1 MAGISRTRAARVA
14 AVALATLVGATSA
27 IVLVSNPS
35 GATSPRLAVTAPRH
49 ATVGEPIELDLTLLD
64 AVDVAG
70 YEIAV
75 TAPDTGA
82 TVGSAATTSSID
94 HPRVGGVDL
103 SVDGMGDRAVLAR
116 LRCANGCGSD
126 TEASG
131 DLRLG
136 SVTVTPIAAGAL
148 TIEVPGAIVVDED
161 GASVAVADATQSIE
175 ITVDGDADR
184 DTPFAPAPSA
194 TDATAPP
201 SADDAVLAT
210 ELPDLS
216 RDGTVDGRDIDELA
230 TLYRLNRA
238 NADAQP
244 GCTGAGDLNGNGCVD
259 VGDLVV
265 APRLVDDPAF
275 AGFRSTA
282 AAPSAPAP
290 IGPGDTI
297 VVDTTQDV
305 WDPQPGNGK
314 CAIQGG
320 KCTLRAAIQEANA
333 APGHQTIA
341 FDIPGNG
348 VRTIQLMSQ
357 MVTINDSSGGVT
369 IDGFTQPGSSVN
381 TDPLADN
388 AVRRIAIRGNGASSF
403 DGFTIVSA
411 DNVIRGLSIYNT
423 RRGVWIWKPTAMR
436 NRLVGNIIGSDPDAT
451 FVAPS
456 FQGLAYGVHVE
467 QDAPDTVVG
476 TPALA
481 DRNVISGNG
490 NHGVGFWHN
499 NTDRNVVQNNIV
511 GLSPDGTRSV
521 PNRRH
526 GIDFNFGVS
535 QSVIGGTGPREHN
548 VVSGNDGTAIE
559 LSHTALTTGN
569 VVAGNLLGTDLTGNT
584 APAFAANLD
593 TGIYVEDGVTD
604 TLIHDNV
611 VVNSVRGG
619 VTITNGGSN
628 GTTRN
633 TVFRDNRV
641 GVTLAGT
648 PAPNGAFGMLVNA
661 SDTVVQDNVIV
672 HNNGQGIRSL
682 ELNAS
687 GNRFSGNEI
696 HDNAGLAI
704 DLAPLNVHNVN
715 DADDAD
721 SGPNGL
727 LNHPVWTAA
736 TTELVEGTAC
746 AGCTVEIFSGDGPS
760 IALASLAT
768 VVADGSGHFATTVA
782 APAGSS
788 IVATA
793 TDAGNNTSELSAAIV
808 VEAFDAA
815 PTLTLDPT
823 PEIPEGGDGV
833 LTASAVDPEGTDP
846 LIEWDLDDDG
856 TFEAS
861 GPSVPLSAA
870 GLDGPTTIPIR
881 VRATDGAGSTDETT
895 ADVAVV
901 NANPTMTLVVSS
913 LTDEGDAVDVSFTE
927 AADASADDQ
936 STLRYA
942 LGCDGASLDGV
953 TYEAATAL
961 TSLTCDVDDGPAS
974 PTITARVLDDDGGFT
989 EYVTTADVANVAPEI
1004 TITGAPQQVN
1014 EGTIYAVGSD
1024 VTDPSTADTDAGI
1037 TVDWT
1042 GGSNPGSGP
1051 IHSVVTTDNG
1061 TIVLTAT
1068 ATDKDGGVGTAQ
1080 ATTIVKNVAPSGTFD
1095 TETTTDEGVIS
1106 ELRIEGA
1113 TDPSSADLAAGL
1125 RFAFSCDGSSLAAV
1139 TYATA
1144 STEPTATCVYDD
1156 GLASHFVRAAVLD
1169 KDGGRSDYSTTASAG
1184 ANQPPTV
1191 DVPTSSSVQEG
1202 ATVSLSATATDPE
1215 GGEVVVEWDLDG
1227 DGTFETPGTD
1237 VVFDAADLDG
1247 PTSRVVT
1254 VRATDTAD
1262 LSSQAESTVNV
1273 LNVAPTATLPTAATA
1288 EAQPVTIS
1296 LTDLVDVPA
1305 DLATLRFAFS
1315 CTGASLASVQYADAG
1330 TDPSVTCTY
1339 ANGPTTPTVRARVF
1353 DDDGGVTERT
1363 ATVTVANLAPVV
1375 TADPAPTGK
1384 TEGQSVSLAYNVTD
1398 VPADQP
1404 TLLSSWTVRRN
1415 GALVASGNSS
1425 PVSFSAGDDGD
1436 HVVTIVGT
1444 DRDGAST
1451 TLVRTVA
1458 VAGVAPTATMTAPAT
1473 AAEGKPVDITFS
1485 NAVDP
1490 SPVDVADG
1498 LRYAVSCDGSSLAGT
1513 TWATA
1518 STNPVRQCTFPDGP
1532 AAVTVRGRIYDADG
1546 LYTEST
1552 AVVDVTNVAPT
1563 ARFVVPR
1570 DIDEGE
1576 KYTISID
1583 QLADKGTDTLTTT
1596 LACSEGGTTT
1606 TASSLVCPPTT
1617 GPLHTVVATVTDD
1630 DGATTTY
1637 PAVIVVHKNPVP
1649 NPGFE
1654 TDANGDGFA
1663 DQWIGSSRFVVD
1675 PAAAHNGTRGVKV
1688 TSTESASAA
1697 LWNDVNVSERRPYRG
1712 RAFVKIGQ
1720 TGTASVQVRLRWYTA
1735 GGTLLATIPSATL
1748 TTTGGQWVE
1757 LGRDYTAP
1765 TGATK
1770 ARIEFAVTTANG
1782 GSVMID
1788 DAAIVYT
1795 SDLLNGDLET
1805 AASDGKPHHWFQ
1817 TSRFVTTTAPVL
1829 GGATAGRAI
1838 GDGTTFGPGQRV
1850 YNVQAGK
1857 QYHLTFWINSLD
1869 TDFYAV
1875 QPRVRWLDSTNSTLS
1890 LEVMPSTYSPTPGWV
1905 QISGSFTAPAGVGDT
1920 LIELMHYYLVGDA
1933 YIDQVYFGEA

>member
-1 MAGISRTRAARVA
+1 MAGITRSRAAR
-14 AVALATLVGATSA
+14 AVAVAVAVLIGATSA

-35 GATSPRLAVTAPRH
+35 GAAAPRLAVTAPRH
-49 ATVGEPIELDLTLLD
+49 ATVGEPIQLDLTLLD

-82 TVGSAATTSSID
+82 TVGSATTTDAID
-94 HPRVGGVDL
+94 HPRVGGADL

-116 LRCANGCGSD
+116 LRCATGCGSD

-136 SVTVTPIAAGAL
+136 SVTVTPIAAGPL
-148 TIEVPGAIVVDED
+148 TIEVPGAVFVDEN
-161 GASVAVADATQSIE
+161 GVAVAVADATQTVE

-184 DTPFAPAPSA
+184 NTPSA
-194 TDATAPP
+194 PPPSAADAAAPP
-201 SADDAVLAT
+201 SEDDAVLAT
-210 ELPDLS
+210 ELHDLS
-216 RDGTVDGRDIDELA
+216 RDGTVDARDIDELA
-230 TLYRLNRA
+230 TVFRLNRA
-238 NADAQP
+238 DAAAEP
-244 GCTGAGDLNGNGCVD
+244 GCTGHGDLNGNGCVD
-259 VGDLVV
+259 LGDLVI
-265 APRLVDDPAF
+265 APRLVDDPSF
-275 AGFRSTA
+275 SGFRSTVA
-282 AAPSAPAP
+282 ATGAPAP

-314 CAIQGG
+314 CAIHGG

-341 FDIPGNG
+341 FDIPGTG
-348 VRTIQLMSQ
+348 VQTIQLMSK
-357 MVTINDSSGGVT
+357 MVTINDSTGGVT

-388 AVRRIAIRGNGASSF
+388 AVRTIAIRGNGASSF

-411 DNVIRGLSIYNT
+411 DNEIRGLSIYNV
-423 RRGVWIWKPTAMR
+423 RRGVWIWKSTAMR
-436 NRLVGNIIGSDPDAT
+436 NRLVGNIIGTDPAAT

-476 TPALA
+476 TPALE

-490 NHGVGFWHN
+490 NHGVGFWHY

-535 QSVIGGTGPREHN
+535 ESVIGGTGPHEHN

-559 LSHTALTTGN
+559 LSHTSLTTGN
-569 VVAGNLLGTDLTGNT
+569 VIAGNLLGTDLTGNS
-584 APAFAANLD
+584 APPYAANLD
-593 TGIYVEDGVTD
+593 TGIYVEDGVID
-604 TLIHDNV
+604 NVFHDNV
-611 VVNSVRGG
+611 VVNASRGG
-619 VTITNGGSN
+619 VTITNGGSH

-633 TVFRDNRV
+633 TIFRDNLV
-641 GVTLAGT
+641 GVTLDGT

-661 SDTVVQDNVIV
+661 SDTVVEDNVIAF
-672 HNNGQGIRSL
+672 NNGQGIRSL
-682 ELNAS
+682 ELTAA

-696 HDNAGLAI
+696 HDNTGLAI

-715 DADDAD
+715 DADDTD
-721 SGPNGL
+721 EGPNGL
-727 LNHPVWTAA
+727 LNHPVWVAA

-746 AGCTVEIFSGDGPS
+746 ADCTVEIFTGDGPS
-760 IALASLAT
+760 TATASLAT
-768 VVADGSGHFATTVA
+768 VVADGSGQFTATVT

-793 TDAGNNTSELSAAIV
+793 TDAANNTSELSDPIV
-808 VEAFDAA
+808 VEAFDAP
-815 PTLTLDPT
+815 PTLTLDST
-823 PEIPEGGDGV
+823 PEIPEGGEGL
-833 LTASAVDPEGTDP
+833 LTASAVDPEGTEP

-856 TFEAS
+856 AFEVS
-861 GPSVPLSAA
+861 GPSATLSAA
-870 GLDGPTTIPIR
+870 GLDGPTTVPIR

-901 NANPTMTLVVSS
+901 NADPTMTLVVSS
-913 LTDEGDAVDVSFTE
+913 PTDEGGTVDVSFTE
-927 AADASADDQ
+927 GADASVDDQ

-953 TYEAATAL
+953 TYEAATPL
-961 TSLTCDVDDGPAS
+961 TALTCDVDDGPAS
-974 PTITARVLDDDGGFT
+974 PTITARVLDDDGGYT

-1014 EGTIYAVGSD
+1014 EGTVYAVGSD

-1042 GGSNPGSGP
+1042 GGSDPGTGP
-1051 IHSVVTTDNG
+1051 IHTVVTTDNG

-1080 ATTIVKNVAPSGTFD
+1080 ATTVVKNVAPSGTFD

-1106 ELRIEGA
+1106 ELRIDDA
-1113 TDPSSADLAAGL
+1113 TDPSSDDLAAGL
-1125 RFAFSCDGSSLAAV
+1125 RFAFSCDGTSLATA
-1139 TYATA
+1139 TYETA
-1144 STEPTATCVYDD
+1144 STDSTATCVYDD
-1156 GLASHFVRAAVLD
+1156 GLASHFVRAAVFD

-1184 ANQPPTV
+1184 ANQPPSV
-1191 DVPTSSSVQEG
+1191 DVAPSTSVDEG
-1202 ATVSLSATATDPE
+1202 QTVSLSATATDPE

-1227 DGTFETPGTD
+1227 DGTFESPGTD
-1237 VVFDAADLDG
+1237 VVFDATDLDG
-1247 PTSRVVT
+1247 PTGRVVT
-1254 VRATDTAD
+1254 VRATDTAE
-1262 LSSQAESTVNV
+1262 LSSQAESTINV
-1273 LNVAPTATLPTAATA
+1273 LNVAPTATLPPAATD

-1296 LTDLVDVPA
+1296 LTDFADVPA

-1315 CTGASLASVQYADAG
+1315 CTGASLASVQYADAS
-1330 TDPSVTCTY
+1330 TDPTVTCTY

-1353 DDDGGVTERT
+1353 DDDGGVIERT
-1363 ATVTVANLAPVV
+1363 AIVTVANLAPVV
-1375 TADPAPTGK
+1375 TADPAPTDT
-1384 TEGQSVSLAYNVTD
+1384 TEGQPVSLAYGVTD

-1404 TLLSSWTVRRN
+1404 TLLSSWTVELD
-1415 GALVASGNSS
+1415 GALVASGNAS
-1425 PVSFSAGDDGD
+1425 PVAFSAADDGD
-1436 HVVTIVGT
+1436 HVITIVGT

-1451 TLVRTVA
+1451 TEVRTVA
-1458 VAGVAPTATMTAPAT
+1458 VGGVAPTASMTAPT
-1473 AAEGKPVDITFS
+1473 TVDEGAPVDIVFS
-1485 NAVDP
+1485 DPVDP
-1490 SPVDVADG
+1490 SPADIDAG
-1498 LRYAVSCDGSSLAGT
+1498 LRYAVSCDGAPLDDVT
-1513 TWATA
+1513 YATA
-1518 STNPVRQCTFPDGP
+1518 STDATQECTFPDGP
-1532 AAVTVRGRIYDADG
+1532 AATTVLGRVYDADG
-1546 LYTEST
+1546 LFTESS

-1576 KYTISID
+1576 KYTISVD
-1583 QLADKGTDTLTTT
+1583 QLADDGTDTLTTT
-1596 LACSEGGTTT
+1596 LACSEGGATTT
-1606 TASSLVCPPTT
+1606 ESSLVCPPAT

-1637 PAVIVVHKNPVP
+1637 PAVIVVHDNPVP

-1654 TDANGDGFA
+1654 ADAEGDGFA
-1663 DQWIGSSRFVVD
+1663 DQWVGSSRFVVD
-1675 PAAAHNGTRGVKV
+1675 PAAAHNGGRGVTV
-1688 TSTESASAA
+1688 TSTEAASAA

-1712 RAFVKIGQ
+1712 RAFVKIGD

-1748 TTTGGQWVE
+1748 TTTGGEWVE

-1765 TGATK
+1765 TGATR

-1788 DAAIVYT
+1788 DAAVVYT

-1805 AASDGKPHHWFQ
+1805 AAADGKPHHWFQ
-1817 TSRFVTTTAPVL
+1817 TSRFVTTTSPVL

-1850 YNVQAGK
+1850 YNVEAGK

-1890 LEVMPSTYSPTPGWV
+1890 LEVIPSTYSPTPGWV